1 MSNGRITTKDLWD
14 LSKSIDEKLD
24 RMVEPLSH
32 RVTVLEV
39 WRAKIM
45 GQVAVIVAVVFF
57 VVDGVKSFVIKKF
70 K

>member
-14 LSKSIDEKLD
+14 LSKSIDKKLD
-24 RMVEPLSH
+24 TMGK
-32 RVTVLEV
+32 RVSALEV
-39 WRAKIM
+39 WKANIR
-45 GQVAVIVAVVFF
+45 GQIVVVVAVVFF

>member
-1 MSNGRITTKDLWD
+1 MSSERITTRDLWN

-24 RMVEPLSH
+24 RMIEPLSH

-45 GQVAVIVAVVFF
+45 GQVAVVVAVVFF
-57 VVDGVKSFVIKKF
+57 VVDGIKSLVLKKF